1 MGPMKKRGRR
11 SIDEEL
17 EETPGQ
23 IAGLFL
29 LVIGG
34 AGTFLL
40 AVSPWDWVNAVQK
53 ILGIIASAIMITGGG
68 ILLQPPTKRRKIAEH
83 FFSVVREFGRSV
95 RNIVTRNQVRQEEW

>member
-1 MGPMKKRGRR
+1 MGLGKKRGRR
-11 SIDEEL
+11 SIDEEV

-68 ILLQPPTKRRKIAEH
+68 ILLQPPTKRVKMVEH
-83 FFSVVREFGRSV
+83 LLSVLREFARSLKD
-95 RNIVTRNQVRQEEW
+95 IVTRNQVREEEW